1 MDITFR
7 GDVVTTHNTIV
18 RHEAPAMS
26 VMTTSEHFYAP
37 GSAGATTF
45 RGRHVALLA
54 LLVCVPVPL
63 FSLGA
68 TVVPL
73 PGLVARAVA
82 TFAPFVSPIVGD
94 DQGRVVRQQA
104 VAVEALEIQ
113 LRPAERVSAPA
124 PAKVV
129 RTRGAVPKPTR
140 KQALQTE
147 RPVEQLYTPTRHT
160 PTASGGLADFPTD
173 DDPRTDAGT
182 GGDAGGS
189 SGTGSSDTGSESGG
203 SGGSGTGGSGGADS
217 GGGGTSSGGSSGSDS
232 GSGGAGTGG
241 GGTSSGGSSASGG
254 SGGTGS
260 GGGSGGSGGGGSSSG
275 GDSGGTGSGG
285 NGNGGSGGSTTE
297 PMTPPTPL
305 TDPGSGGSGGNG
317 SSGGGSTK
325 EKPKDSK

>member
-7 GDVVTTHNTIV
+7 GDVVTSHNTIV

-26 VMTTSEHFYAP
+26 VMTTPEHFSAP
-37 GSAGATTF
+37 SSAGTTTF

-73 PGLVARAVA
+73 PGLVVRAVA

-94 DQGRVVRQQA
+94 DQGRAVRQQA

-140 KQALQTE
+140 KQAPQTE
-147 RPVEQLYTPTRHT
+147 RPGEQLYAPTRHT
-160 PTASGGLADFPTD
+160 PTASGGLTDFPTD
-173 DDPRTDAGT
+173 DDPRTGAGT

-189 SGTGSSDTGSESGG
+189 SGTGSGDAGSESGG
-203 SGGSGTGGSGGADS
+203 SGASGTGSSGGAGSGG
-217 GGGGTSSGGSSGSDS
+217 GKTSSGGSSGS
-232 GSGGAGTGG
+232 GS
-241 GGTSSGGSSASGG
+241 G